1 MKKIILSLS
10 LALCSATMC
19 WSNEAS
25 SNQTPQYP
33 FYQSYIELS
42 GRMTSPLSGGA
53 AIEMINGCRLNKY
66 VFVGGGVGVTSYFLI
81 QNIENYKEMIS
92 TPLYADIRAYAPMRT
107 SNVTPYI
114 EAAVGPLFNYYGY
127 VVSEVP
133 NYVDP
138 IGDPLDCPIDRPM
151 AYSTMAYFKVGVGID
166 IIDRFTIGAGYELWG
181 DKNRML
187 NFGFLKLGV
196 RIGQDKNVY

>member
-66 VFVGGGVGVTSYFLI
+66 VFVGGGVGVTSYFLF
-81 QNIENYKEMIS
+81 QNINKYVEAIS
-92 TPLYADIRAYAPMRT
+92 TPLYADIRAYAPMRK

-127 VVSEVP
+127 VISS
-133 NYVDP
+133 
-138 IGDPLDCPIDRPM
+138 GLDTRT
-151 AYSTMAYFKVGVGID
+151 AYSTIAYFKIGIGID

-181 DKNRML
+181 DTNGTI

-196 RIGQDKNVY
+196 RLGQDKNVY